1 MTRFLALLRKEM
13 RTLFAAP
20 LVYIVGG
27 VFLALSGYYFYTN
40 LNAFIT
46 FGFGESIVEHLWQRL
61 FNDIVRI
68 VITVIPLITMRVYAE
83 EKNLGTIELL
93 YTAPVRDFEIL
104 ASKYIACMSVFV
116 VIIGATVV
124 YPVLIYRI
132 QPFDTSQLVAIY
144 LGMFLLIGAM
154 VMIGVFLSSLTETQ
168 LIAAMFTYGAIL
180 LLWNLSWNEA
190 AVPGDLLGIISQ
202 ACAYDH
208 FEPFARGVVD
218 LKDVAYF
225 VSIAIFAG
233 FLTMRS
239 MESRQWRGRR

>member
-1 MTRFLALLRKEM
+1 MRRFLALLGKEL
-13 RTLFAAP
+13 RGFFALP
-20 LVYIVGG
+20 LVYFVSG
-27 VFLALSGYYFYTN
+27 VFLALAGYYFYTD

-61 FNDIVRI
+61 YNDVVRV
-68 VITVIPLITMRVYAE
+68 VITVIPLITMRVYSE

-93 YTAPVRDFEIL
+93 YTAPLRDVEIL
-104 ASKYIACMSVFV
+104 LAKYLACMAVFGV
-116 VIIGATVV
+116 MIGGTVL

-132 QPFDTSQLVAIY
+132 QPFDVSQLLAVY
-144 LGMFLLIGAM
+144 VGLLLLISAL
-154 VMIGVFLSSLTETQ
+154 VAVGVFISSLTETQ
-168 LIAAMFTYGAIL
+168 LIAAMFSYGALL

-190 AVPGDLLGIISQ
+190 AVPNDLLGLVSQ
-202 ACAYDH
+202 LCAYDH
-208 FEPFARGVVD
+208 FEPFARGVID

-225 VSIAIFAG
+225 LSITLFMS

>member
-1 MTRFLALLRKEM
+1 MTRFLALLRKELHS
-13 RTLFAAP
+13 LFAAP

-104 ASKYIACMSVFV
+104 ASKYLACMAVFV
-116 VIIGATVV
+116 LIIGATVL
-124 YPVLIYRI
+124 YPLLVYRI
-132 QPFDTSQLVAIY
+132 QPFDTSQLLAIY
-144 LGMFLLIGAM
+144 LGVFLLISAM

-190 AVPGDLLGIISQ
+190 AVPGDLLGVISQ

-208 FEPFARGVVD
+208 FEPFARGVID
-218 LKDVAYF
+218 LKDVTYF
-225 VSIAIFAG
+225 VSITVFSG

>member
-1 MTRFLALLRKEM
+1 MRRFFALLRKEV
-13 RTLFAAP
+13 RSLFGAP

-61 FNDIVRI
+61 YNDIVRI
-68 VITVIPLITMRVYAE
+68 VITVIPLITMRAYAE
-83 EKNLGTIELL
+83 EKGLGTIELL
-93 YTAPVRDFEIL
+93 YTAPLRDGEIL
-104 ASKYIACMSVFV
+104 AAKFLGCMAVFA
-116 VIIGATVV
+116 VILGATAL
-124 YPVLIYRI
+124 YPVLIYRL
-132 QPFDTSQLVAIY
+132 QPFDVSQLIAIY
-144 LGMFLLIGAM
+144 IGLFLLVGAM
-154 VMIGVFLSSLTETQ
+154 VSVGVFLSSLTETQ

-190 AVPGDLLGIISQ
+190 AVADSWLGLISQ
-202 ACAYDH
+202 ICAYDH
-208 FEPFARGVVD
+208 FEPFSRGVVD

-225 VSIAIFAG
+225 LAIMIFMS

>member
-1 MTRFLALLRKEM
+1 MRRFLALLGKEL
-13 RTLFAAP
+13 RAFFGAP
-20 LVYIVGG
+20 LVYFVGG

-61 FNDIVRI
+61 YNDIVRI

-93 YTAPVRDFEIL
+93 YTAPIRDGEIL
-104 ASKYIACMSVFV
+104 ASKYLACLLVFV
-116 VIIGATVV
+116 ALIGCTGL
-124 YPVLIYRI
+124 YPYLIYRI
-132 QPFDTSQLVAIY
+132 QPFDTSQLGAVC
-144 LGMFLLIGAM
+144 LGLFLLIASM
-154 VMIGVFLSSLTETQ
+154 VAIGVFVSSLTETQ
-168 LIAAMFTYGAIL
+168 LIAAMFTYGIIL

-190 AVPGDLLGIISQ
+190 AVPGSWLGLVSQ
-202 ACAYDH
+202 FCAYDH
-208 FEPFARGVVD
+208 FEPFARGVID

-225 VSIAIFAG
+225 VGITVFMW

>member
-1 MTRFLALLRKEM
+1 VTRFLALLRKELHS
-13 RTLFAAP
+13 LFAAP

-104 ASKYIACMSVFV
+104 ASKYIACMAVFV
-116 VIIGATVV
+116 LIIGATVL
-124 YPVLIYRI
+124 YPVLVYRI

-144 LGMFLLIGAM
+144 LGMFLLISAM

-190 AVPGDLLGIISQ
+190 AVPGDLLGVISQ

-208 FEPFARGVVD
+208 FEPFARGVID

-225 VSIAIFAG
+225 ASITVFSG